1 MIKNIEKEFSVLE
14 VAGIKDK
21 VLAKLKEFKKKLKR
35 EKILNDPFFDNR
47 ENLKKRE
54 KNFNENNFFIEDLQK
69 DFKGY
74 EELGKI
80 AKKEIID
87 LNFFK
92 KEIEKFQNLASK
104 KRSAKKSLAVEYDKR
119 LQKEIKLDRQL
130 FLEKWQ
136 KDIKIFY
143 KEWEKSFEKEKE
155 TQFLEEM
162 RKWLKKL
169 QKLHDTLKS
178 VNFGNGMLFDF
189 EKGELSEED
198 LKEVL
203 KWAEFIENN
212 KKVKELCDM
221 LGRLKKASKLRK
233 KELAKT
239 IKEIKTTIKVTTS
252 KNEISGIKLDDKIE
266 YALPSEL
273 ALLNDEEFSILFD
286 KKFVEKSLLCFD
298 SNTLGDID
306 KEYFYEKE
314 IEELKEKEEGE
325 KLGPIILCVDTS
337 ASMSGMPEDIAKA
350 VTLSIASRAK
360 EQKREC
366 FLINFSTGI
375 EVFDFSKKLG
385 IKDLIQFLKK
395 SFHGGT
401 DVAPALKY
409 ALEKFKDKRFKN
421 GDLLIIS
428 DFQMSDISND
438 LKQKIEIA
446 KKNKNRFYSL
456 VIGNYYSRGINKI
469 FNKEWI
475 YDLHKN
481 DIVMLNEIS
490 EGMFY
495 ARV

>member
-1 MIKNIEKEFSVLE
+1 VY
-14 VAGIKDK
+14 
-21 VLAKLKEFKKKLKR
+21 KR
-35 EKILNDPFFDNR
+35 
-47 ENLKKRE
+47 
-54 KNFNENNFFIEDLQK
+54 Q
-69 DFKGY
+69 
-74 EELGKI
+74 
-80 AKKEIID
+80 
-87 LNFFK
+87 
-92 KEIEKFQNLASK
+92 
-104 KRSAKKSLAVEYDKR
+104 
-119 LQKEIKLDRQL
+119 
-130 FLEKWQ
+130 
-136 KDIKIFY
+136 
-143 KEWEKSFEKEKE
+143 
-155 TQFLEEM
+155 
-162 RKWLKKL
+162 
-169 QKLHDTLKS
+169 
-178 VNFGNGMLFDF
+178 
-189 EKGELSEED
+189 
-198 LKEVL
+198 
-203 KWAEFIENN
+203 
-212 KKVKELCDM
+212 
-221 LGRLKKASKLRK
+221 
-233 KELAKT
+233 
-239 IKEIKTTIKVTTS
+239 
-252 KNEISGIKLDDKIE
+252 
-266 YALPSEL
+266 
-273 ALLNDEEFSILFD
+273 
-286 KKFVEKSLLCFD
+286 LLCFD
-298 SNTLGDID
+298 SKTLGDID

-314 IEELKEKEEGE
+314 IEELNEKEEDE

-456 VIGNYYSRGINKI
+456 VIGDYYSRGINKI